1 MIKLKDI
8 LNEVERLGIDTPIR
22 DGVAFWENGKPSS
35 QTVEVIVDKKMGNMW
50 NTLVFDLR
58 RMNV

>member
-22 DGVAFWENGKPSS
+22 DGVAFGKMVNHLHK
-35 QTVEVIVDKKMGNMW
+35 QLK
-50 NTLVFDLR
+50 L
-58 RMNV
+58 